1 MQTETREQ
9 FERDMACNEADL
21 LRWLPGA
28 SRERP
33 VRVQGA
39 SAVIDLSDVSDDR
52 KAHDGRQDESAAS
65 LTLRWQPLE
74 DRRIALLRLER
85 LRVSFEFRGV
95 AQDQRAAFMRH
106 FDLYTQRGGG

>member
-9 FERDMACNEADL
+9 FERDMACDEADL

-28 SRERP
+28 SRDRP
-33 VRVQGA
+33 VRINGA
-39 SAVIDLSDVSDDR
+39 SAVIDLSDL
-52 KAHDGRQDESAAS
+52 SASPGAAPGAT

-74 DRRIALLRLER
+74 ARRIALLRLER
-85 LRVSFEFRGV
+85 MRVAFEFRGLSE
-95 AQDQRAAFMRH
+95 DQRGAFMRH